1 MSDSKERL
9 LDVVLM
15 LVEDMHPS
23 RIEKMA
29 SLIRGMNAEK
39 RVGSYDQWRQ
49 LKPPYPLTG

>member
-39 RVGSYDQWRQ
+39 RVGSYDSMS
-49 LKPPYPLTG
+49 LT